1 MHNLIFCMV
10 WNFLSDKV
18 SFFSCFAF
26 TFRPELFSWDRVT
39 KMSPVERLE
48 NAFNVAKNHLGI
60 EKLLDPE
67 GGIQLFYSARS
78 FF

>member
-1 MHNLIFCMV
+1 MEFFLQIEFTIFFPAC
-10 WNFLSDKV
+10 
-18 SFFSCFAF
+18 FFS
-26 TFRPELFSWDRVT
+26 FRPELFSWDKVT

-48 NAFNVAKNHLGI
+48 HAFSIAKNHLGI

-67 GGIQLFYSARS
+67 GGIWLFYLTRS